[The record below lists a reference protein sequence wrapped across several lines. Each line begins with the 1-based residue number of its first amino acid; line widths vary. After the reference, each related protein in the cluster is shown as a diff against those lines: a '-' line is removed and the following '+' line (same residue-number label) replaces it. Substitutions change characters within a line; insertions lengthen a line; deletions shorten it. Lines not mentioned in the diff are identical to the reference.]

1 MHKDKNRDLRLVE
14 PDGGIRE
21 TYSNHIALCATGSDL
36 RIAFGQLVP
45 IGGNAARVGPREDTK
60 TLPMPSEI
68 EQRVAVTVSWDLAKW
83 MGQTLADAVTR
94 FEAKNGEIKKP
105 ITP

>member
-1 MHKDKNRDLRLVE
+1 MHKDKNKNFRLVE

-45 IGGNAARVGPREDTK
+45 IGGNAARYGSREDTK
-60 TLPMPSEI
+60 TMPLPSEI
-68 EQRVAVTVSWDLAKW
+68 EQRVAITVSWDGAKW
-83 MGQTLADAVTR
+83 LSQLLADAVAR

>member
-1 MHKDKNRDLRLVE
+1 MVE
-14 PDGGIRE
+14 PEGGIHE

-45 IGGNAARVGPREDTK
+45 IGGSAAREGAKEDTK
-60 TLPMPSEI
+60 IMPVPSEI
-68 EQRVAVTVSWDLAKW
+68 EQRVAVTIPWDLAKW
-83 MGQTLADAVTR
+83 LSQLLADALTR
-94 FEAKNGEIKKP
+94 FEDKNGEIKKP

>member
-1 MHKDKNRDLRLVE
+1 MHKDKNRDLRLVA

-21 TYSNHIALCATGSDL
+21 TYSNHVALCATGSDL

-45 IGGNAARVGPREDTK
+45 IGGNAARYGAREDTK
-60 TLPMPSEI
+60 TMPLPSEI
-68 EQRVAVTVSWDLAKW
+68 EQRVAVTVPWNLAKW
-83 MGQTLADAVTR
+83 LVPLLADAVTR
-94 FEAKNGEIKKP
+94 FEAKNGEIKKL

>member
-1 MHKDKNRDLRLVE
+1 MAGTDNSTVS

-45 IGGNAARVGPREDTK
+45 IGGNAAHEGAREDTK
-60 TLPMPSEI
+60 TMPVSSEI
-68 EQRVAVTVSWDLAKW
+68 EQRVAVTVAWDQAKW
-83 MGQTLADAVTR
+83 LGQLLADAVTR

>member
-1 MHKDKNRDLRLVE
+1 MHKDKNKGFRLVE
-14 PDGGIRE
+14 PGGGIRE

-45 IGGNAARVGPREDTK
+45 IGGNAAREGAREDTK
-60 TLPMPSEI
+60 TMPVPSEI
-68 EQRVAVTVSWDLAKW
+68 EQRVAVTVSWDQAKW
-83 MGQTLADAVTR
+83 LGQLLADAVTR